1 MDEIGGDIVQQTLI
15 VCDDNRRIL
24 LGLQFIHTAGN
35 DTQSID
41 VQPAVGLIENGKTG
55 FEHSHLEYL
64 VPFLFSARKTLVY
77 RATGQ
82 FIIQLHNLPLFPHKF
97 QEIGSRQWFKA
108 SVLALLVHS
117 RAHKINYTHTRYL
130 HRILK
135 TQKYTFVRTI
145 LG

>member
-1 MDEIGGDIVQQTLI
+1 MDEIGGNIVQQTLI
-15 VCDDNRRIL
+15 VCDDNRRVL
-24 LGLQFIHTAGN
+24 LGLQFIHTTGN
-35 DTQSID
+35 NTQGID

-97 QEIGSRQWFKA
+97 QEIGSRQWFEA

-117 RAHKINYTHTRYL
+117 RAHEINHTHTRYL